1 MFLLSSFYFLIIC
14 LSHFDI
20 VDFPHAWSSWLS
32 IHVYEWIF
40 RKLIESSVYIY
51 RTFQLVDF
59 MVGSLGWQGF
69 SIGNLQMSESVV
81 YEFGSWSVFFWRNF
95 LQSWCSHCSVYRLS
109 LNFSVFICLPHVHSL
124 FYLLSLHPRILL
136 RDGGGVV
143 RFSSTQPSELLE
155 LLAFLYSGDIFIC
168 FLSYRYLLL
177 QALPSLWQVI
187 YFSVVSYH
195 FII

>member
-81 YEFGSWSVFFWRNF
+81 YEFGSWSVFSEEISF
-95 LQSWCSHCSVYRLS
+95 S
-109 LNFSVFICLPHVHSL
+109 LDVFIVQSTDFHLISL
-124 FYLLSLHPRILL
+124 FSFACLTSTLSFTSCLCTHA
-136 RDGGGVV
+136 
-143 RFSSTQPSELLE
+143 SS
-155 LLAFLYSGDIFIC
+155 SGMGEE
-168 FLSYRYLLL
+168 
-177 QALPSLWQVI
+177 
-187 YFSVVSYH
+187 
-195 FII
+195 